1 MKNVIPK
8 CAKSF
13 KSWRLASLDANKFYY
28 NLGEPKP
35 FDISMFRHHN
45 KIDLHNFT
53 PNKKKEIYD
62 FILQKYNPE
71 NIEID
76 IGLKKNFYLDK
87 TKKHYTKVTN
97 LEELMTVINA
107 GFTNFSFET
116 SVSNKFQM
124 TRTGAT
130 IKENYNNINNMLVF
144 LDDSP
149 LRNYNT
155 RLYVNCITKCPIEGN
170 IMINTVVDE
179 LVKLHQLRPDNICLV
194 DDYGELKPVQLFNI
208 YQGLMYNKID
218 LSKFSM
224 QFHFKPEKEED
235 IEKLFHLSLDY
246 GINDFNVSALNM
258 YYYMPY
264 HMYYKFL
271 FNYINKKC
279 D

>member
-1 MKNVIPK
+1 M
-8 CAKSF
+8 
-13 KSWRLASLDANKFYY
+13 L
-28 NLGEPKP
+28 
-35 FDISMFRHHN
+35 FRSN
-45 KIDLHNFT
+45 
-53 PNKKKEIYD
+53 
-62 FILQKYNPE
+62 
-71 NIEID
+71 
-76 IGLKKNFYLDK
+76 
-87 TKKHYTKVTN
+87 HYTKVTN
-97 LEELMTVINA
+97 LEELMTVINC

-116 SVSNKFQM
+116 SVSDKYQIKKTNM
-124 TRTGAT
+124 TV
-130 IKENYNNINNMLVF
+130 KENYNNINNMLVF

-179 LVKLHQLRPDNICLV
+179 LVKLHQLRPNNICLV
-194 DDYGELKPVQLFNI
+194 DECGELKPIQLYNIYEGLLFNK
-208 YQGLMYNKID
+208 LD

-224 QFHFKPEKEED
+224 QFHVKSEREEET
-235 IEKLFHLSLDY
+235 EKLFHLALDY
-246 GINDFNVSALNM
+246 GVTEFNVSALNM

>member
-13 KSWRLASLDANKFYY
+13 KNWRLASLDANKFYY

-62 FILQKYNPE
+62 FILHKYEPVNL
-71 NIEID
+71 EID
-76 IGLKKNFYLDK
+76 IGLKKNFYLNK
-87 TKKHYTKVTN
+87 QKNHFTKVTN
-97 LEELMTVINA
+97 LQELMTVINA

-116 SVSNKFQM
+116 SVSDKYQM
-124 TRTGAT
+124 KSTGET

-155 RLYVNCITKCPIEGN
+155 RLYVNCIPKCPIEGN

-179 LVKLHQLRPDNICLV
+179 LVKLHQLRPNNICLV
-194 DDYGELKPVQLFNI
+194 DECGELKPIQLFNI
-208 YQGLMYNKID
+208 YEGLLYNKID

-224 QFHFKPEKEED
+224 QFHVKPEREEEV
-235 IEKLFHLSLDY
+235 EKLFHLALDY
-246 GINDFNVSALNM
+246 GVTEFNVSALNM
-258 YYYMPY
+258 YHYMPY
-264 HMYYKFL
+264 QMYYKFL